1 MLKFEDVSFGF
12 DSESDGYLFT
22 DVNFRLHPGE
32 IAVLTGKNGVGKS
45 TLLRL
50 CNGLLKP
57 KKGKV
62 EVAGFLTDEHKTSSL
77 ARHAGFLF
85 QNPDRQISKHTVA
98 EELLFG
104 LSLTAPD
111 TEEAEKQALL
121 ADITEEF
128 GLNPEDEIF
137 TLSKGYRQL
146 VAIASVLIT
155 KPSVLLFDEPTV
167 CLDKNQKKTLADS
180 LSQRVRDGSAA
191 LVISHDL
198 DFIDLLDCK
207 KLILKDKEIKE

>member
-1 MLKFEDVSFGF
+1 MLVFEDVSFGF
-12 DSESDGYLFT
+12 EDNLFNN
-22 DVNFRLHPGE
+22 VNFRLHPGE
-32 IAVLTGKNGVGKS
+32 VAVLTGKNGVGKS

-57 KKGKV
+57 TKGKV

-77 ARHAGFLF
+77 AKHAGFLF

-104 LSLTAPD
+104 LSLTANELSD
-111 TEEAEKQALL
+111 DEKNQLLTE
-121 ADITEEF
+121 ITDEF
-128 GLNPEDEIF
+128 GLHRGDEIF

-155 KPSVLLFDEPTV
+155 KPKVLLFDEPTV
-167 CLDKNQKKTLADS
+167 CLDKIQKKTLADS
-180 LSQRVRDGSAA
+180 ISKRVEGGTAA
-191 LVISHDL
+191 LIISHDL
-198 DFIDLLDCK
+198 DFIELLKSMDCK
-207 KLILKDKEIKE
+207 KFILSDKEITT

>member
-12 DSESDGYLFT
+12 DEDLFAN
-22 DVNFRLHPGE
+22 VNFKLRPGE

-57 KKGKV
+57 TRGKV
-62 EVAGFLTDEHKTSSL
+62 SVAGFMTDEHKTSAL

-111 TEEAEKQALL
+111 NQNIEEAEKQALL

-128 GLNPEDEIF
+128 GLSPEDEIF

-180 LSQRVRDGSAA
+180 LSKRVKSGVAA

>member
-12 DSESDGYLFT
+12 TEELFEN
-22 DVNFRLHPGE
+22 VNFRLSPGE

-57 KKGKV
+57 TKGKIRT
-62 EVAGFLTDEHKTSSL
+62 AGFLTDEHKTSAL

-111 TEEAEKQALL
+111 TIEAEKERLL
-121 ADITEEF
+121 NEITFEF
-128 GLNPEDEIF
+128 GLNPSDEIF

-155 KPSVLLFDEPTV
+155 DPALLLFDEPTV
-167 CLDKNQKKTLADS
+167 CLDKHQKKTLAES
-180 LSQRVRDGSAA
+180 ISARIKAGKAA
-191 LVISHDL
+191 LIISHDL
-198 DFIDLLDCK
+198 EFIDILDCK
-207 KLILKDKEIKE
+207 KLILKDKVIKE